1 MKFNIE
7 IGIQKRPIKTVI
19 MGCEGIGKSTLASQ
33 EESYAINHGRI
44 F

>member
-19 MGCEGIGKSTLASQ
+19 MGCEGIGKWDKSFK
-33 EESYAINHGRI
+33 Y
-44 F
+44 